1 MKSEISG
8 VPVVHESGVPA
19 HQPTML
25 EIISN
30 MVNTPG
36 KVDVEALHRLLDFQ
50 ERIEKRDAERE
61 FIHAFNRL
69 QAELP
74 VIAKNGKNEKTGK
87 SYVLFE
93 DAMKALQPLLTTHGF
108 TVSFDEEEVTPAG
121 IRFVLKLK
129 HTGGHSEFTRRTF
142 PTDAA
147 AKNRDGISIRPAI
160 QDAGSTSQYAKRYL
174 LFQALN
180 LVATDDPDTDG
191 ESIAK
196 ISKDEA
202 TVLRDLLVETN
213 TSLETFFGKIVTA
226 EGNSVDNILA
236 RDYGRAKNA
245 LETKK
250 REMKKA

>member
-1 MKSEISG
+1 MESEVSG

-87 SYVLFE
+87 SYVLYE
-93 DAMKALQPLLTTHGF
+93 DAMKELQPLLTTHGF
-108 TVSFDEEEVTPAG
+108 TVSFDEEEVTAAG

-129 HTGGHSEFTRRTF
+129 HTGGHSELTRRTF
-142 PTDAA
+142 PTDVAS
-147 AKNRDGISIRPAI
+147 KNRDGISIRPAI

-180 LVATDDPDTDG
+180 LVATDEDTDG
-191 ESIAK
+191 ESRKKITEQQALDIEAMLTEVKGDRAGFLKYMGVESIAD
-196 ISKDEA
+196 ILE
-202 TVLRDLLVETN
+202 RDHRKAIE
-213 TSLETFFGKIVTA
+213 SLQ
-226 EGNSVDNILA
+226 
-236 RDYGRAKNA
+236 AKRRQQSQ
-245 LETKK
+245 K
-250 REMKKA
+250 